1 MSESTANQRRNPW
14 WAVFFLGFAVL
25 LFVLTNRS
33 GREPAPDQDP
43 PKPPFAVMLTNTI
56 RKDGLLLLKG
66 TTNPVSGEVVERYR
80 DGSLKSATY
89 FVEGR
94 LHGMSEG
101 YYTNG
106 QIQVRE
112 HFTNGVSH
120 GVRTK
125 WYDSGATQSV
135 TTIVAGEHHG
145 QFRRWHENGQLA
157 QELNLVEGKADGL
170 SRAWHTNGQLKA
182 EVNLDNG
189 KVLTQKFWN
198 PDGSEPEK

>member
-1 MSESTANQRRNPW
+1 MTQSADPQRRNPW

-25 LFVLTNRS
+25 LFVLTNQSVRQT
-33 GREPAPDQDP
+33 EPVAHP
-43 PKPPFAVMLTNTI
+43 PKPPLATMLTNTVRI
-56 RKDGLLLLKG
+56 DGLLLHKEG
-66 TTNPVSGEVVERYR
+66 TNPVSGEVVERYR
-80 DGSLKSATY
+80 DGTLKSAT
-89 FVEGR
+89 FFSEGR
-94 LHGMSEG
+94 LHGISEG

-120 GVRTK
+120 GPRTK
-125 WYDSGATQSV
+125 WYDNGVTQSV

-157 QELNLVEGKADGL
+157 QEINLVAGEPDGL

-182 EVNLDNG
+182 EVTLDQG

-198 PDGSEPEK
+198 EDGAEEEK

>member
-1 MSESTANQRRNPW
+1 MSESTANKTRNPW
-14 WAVFFLGFAVL
+14 WAVVFLGFAVL
-25 LFVLTNRS
+25 LFVLTNRPA
-33 GREPAPDQDP
+33 REPAPVSHP
-43 PKPPFAVMLTNTI
+43 PKSSFAVMLTNTF
-56 RKDGLLLLKG
+56 RKDGLLLLKA
-66 TTNPVSGEVVERYR
+66 TTNPVSGEVIERYR
-80 DGSLKSATY
+80 DGTLKSATY
-89 FVEGR
+89 FAEGL
-94 LHGMSEG
+94 LHGISEG

-120 GVRTK
+120 GMRTK

-135 TTIVAGEHHG
+135 TTIVAGKHHG

-157 QELNLVEGKADGL
+157 QELNLVEGEADGL

-198 PDGSEPEK
+198 EDGTEREK